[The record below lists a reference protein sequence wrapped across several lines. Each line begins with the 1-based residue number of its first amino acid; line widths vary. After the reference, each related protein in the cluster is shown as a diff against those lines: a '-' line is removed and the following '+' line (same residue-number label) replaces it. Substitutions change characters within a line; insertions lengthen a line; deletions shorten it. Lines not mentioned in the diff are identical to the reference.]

1 MADRPRSPDTEVAA
15 PSRRRRRLRL
25 VVAVAVSV
33 LAFAAGLA
41 GLALTPAVQT
51 FVAQRVLTARP
62 ELGLT
67 VGRLDVGLSHS
78 TVTQLTLQ
86 RGGLRVT
93 APRMEVEG
101 SLISAL
107 LGRIALRRL
116 AAEGWVVEWGVA
128 PAAPLPVTASVPR
141 ARAGW
146 VLAATT
152 VAPDPSGPSSAGEP
166 GSIGAGGLLDAWR
179 LPEGVS
185 IDQLSL
191 RGEVRGSLAAGERGT
206 LTIEVKGGSLRAGA
220 EALLDLTASGSR
232 GSGVDRV
239 SWASRVGLRIGADS
253 RLEAVQSDGTLSVQ
267 ATGFPTGDAV
277 AVVGGIERL
286 TGSASGERYSLV
298 VRRAGAPWLEMR
310 AGRAA
315 PTAPLRGTLTLE
327 LNDRDVSPAL
337 PGRALPEF
345 ALRLDTTFS
354 AASDLSAVEVTGK
367 AGVETAHWER
377 LFPELGAL
385 GPVRLAAD
393 FGLAREGDRIRVFA
407 LRTEAAE
414 RAPLFGLELRQPFV
428 WNPASGEVEAADP
441 TKDLVAFRLRG
452 LPLAVFQPML
462 PPLRIEGG
470 DATGAWSL
478 RVSPGGIAVRNTEPL
493 AIARFSLLRPEGV
506 AFRDVQLEVRP
517 SADLTPRGWQ
527 AELADAVVR
536 GGGAVL
542 ARGSGRAG
550 RAAGESQ
557 ALKLTGTLD
566 LDLPGV
572 LAQPLLAA
580 ADRLKAG
587 KVQLTGSATVG
598 EVRQAALDLKASGL
612 VEASGAAL
620 PDASVE
626 LRIDQAANGG
636 LTLRMPVRLEASGR
650 VTDLVVA
657 GQASAGTGGWTVDGQ
672 ITGKRVFVSDLR
684 LLAVPWAAGSAPASG
699 PAAQPGPSGPAWQ
712 GVSGKV
718 AFALGEVISSPELV
732 AREVRGT
739 VSIEQVAV
747 VVETLQAILATGGN
761 VEGSGKVSYAPPG
774 AGVAYVLD
782 GTVAARDVE
791 AGPALQAV
799 LPAGGTPAVEGRF
812 DLRSRLVGGAESL
825 GELVGGIRG
834 DLQMVSR
841 GGVLRPLPASYVAAV
856 ASAKDQL
863 QRRSDQAGALGA
875 LADAIGARLPSALG
889 GAAARTQQ
897 FAVRLGELEAV
908 LRLLGEIRFDQLTL
922 DAGVASDWS
931 TALRDLTITSPELRF
946 VGQGALQAAPGA
958 PFWQRPLTLQL
969 TGAARGRSA
978 DALRRINLLSR
989 GSDAL
994 GYVPFS
1000 LDVALEGTPDALDA
1014 SKLIAAVADRV
1025 LGVSLSAEDVR
1036 RLRAGDPAVLLALAT
1051 ALK

>member
-1 MADRPRSPDTEVAA
+1 M
-15 PSRRRRRLRL
+15 
-25 VVAVAVSV
+25 AVSV
-33 LAFAAGLA
+33 LALAAGLA

-51 FVAQRVLTARP
+51 FVAQRVLAARP

-67 VGRLDVGLSHS
+67 VGRLEVGLSQS

-86 RGGLRVT
+86 RGGLRIT
-93 APRMEVEG
+93 APRIEVEG
-101 SLISAL
+101 TLISAL

-116 AAEGWVVEWGVA
+116 SAEGWVVEWGVA
-128 PAAPLPVTASVPR
+128 PAAPLPVTASGPR

-152 VAPDPSGPSSAGEP
+152 GTPDAPGAAGAAEP
-166 GSIGAGGLLDAWR
+166 GAITTAGLWDAWR

-191 RGEVRGSLAAGERGT
+191 RGEVRGTLTTGERAT
-206 LTIEVKGGSLRAGA
+206 LAVEVTGGGLRAG
-220 EALLDLTASGSR
+220 EVALLDLTASGSR
-232 GSGVDRV
+232 GSGVDRI
-239 SWASRVGLRIGADS
+239 SWASRVGVRMGVDS
-253 RLEAVQSDGTLSVQ
+253 RLEAVQSEGTLSVQ
-267 ATGFPTGDAV
+267 AKGFPTGAAV
-277 AVVGGIERL
+277 AVVVGIERL
-286 TGSASGERYSLV
+286 TGTASGERYAVV

-310 AGRAA
+310 ADRVA
-315 PTAPLRGTLTLE
+315 PTDLLQGTLTLA

-345 ALRLDTTFS
+345 VLRLETAFS
-354 AASDLSAVEVTGK
+354 AASDFSAVEFTGK

-377 LFPELGAL
+377 LSPDLAGL

-393 FGLAREGDRIRVFA
+393 FGLARDGNRIRVSSLQA
-407 LRTEAAE
+407 DAVERT
-414 RAPLFGLELRQPFV
+414 PLFGLELRQPFV

-452 LPLAVFQPML
+452 LPLAVLQAML
-462 PPLRIEGG
+462 PGLRIDGG
-470 DATGAWSL
+470 AATGAWSL

-493 AIARFSLLRPEGV
+493 AISRFSLLRADGI
-506 AFRDVQLEVRP
+506 AFRDVQVDARP

-550 RAAGESQ
+550 RGAGADQ
-557 ALKLTGTLD
+557 PLKLTGALD
-566 LDLPGV
+566 VDLAGV
-572 LAQPLLAA
+572 LAQPVVAA
-580 ADRLKAG
+580 ADRLRAG
-587 KVQLTGSATVG
+587 RIQLTGSASVG

-612 VEASGAAL
+612 VDGSGAAL
-620 PDASVE
+620 PDASLE
-626 LRIDQAANGG
+626 LRIDQAANGA
-636 LTLRMPVRLEASGR
+636 LTLRMPVRLESSGR
-650 VTDLVVA
+650 VTDVTVA
-657 GQASAGTGGWTVDGQ
+657 GQASADAGGWTVDGQ
-672 ITGKRVFVSDLR
+672 ITGKRIFVSDLR
-684 LLAVPWAAGSAPASG
+684 LLAAPWAAGSPTTPG
-699 PAAQPGPSGPAWQ
+699 PAAQPDPPGPAWR

-718 AFALGEVISSPELV
+718 AFALGEVITSPELV

-739 VSIEQVAV
+739 LSIEQVAV
-747 VVETLQAILATGGN
+747 VVETLQAILATGGT
-761 VEGSGKVSYAPPG
+761 VEASGKVSYAPQG
-774 AGVAYVLD
+774 GRAAYALD

-799 LPAGGTPAVEGRF
+799 LPAGGAPAVEGRF
-812 DLRSRLVGGAESL
+812 DLRSRLTGGAESL
-825 GELVGGIRG
+825 GELAGGIRG
-834 DLQMVSR
+834 ELQMVSR
-841 GGVLRPLPASYVAAV
+841 GGVLRPLPASYIAAV
-856 ASAKDQL
+856 ATAKDQL

-875 LADAIGARLPSALG
+875 LAGAIGARLPSALG

-922 DAGVASDWS
+922 DAGVAPDWS
-931 TALRDLTITSPELRF
+931 AALRNLTITSPELRF

-958 PFWQRPLTLQL
+958 PFWRRPLNLQL
-969 TGAARGRSA
+969 AGAARGRSA
-978 DALRRINLLSR
+978 DALRRINLLSE

-1014 SKLIAAVADRV
+1014 SRLIAAVADRV

-1051 ALK
+1051 SLK